1 MKPDG
6 LVDQST
12 DLSAVVVRLIAPEER
27 TRWDELM
34 RAHHYLGLSALVG
47 RSLRY
52 VAEREGQ
59 WLALLGWASAA
70 LKCAAR
76 DAWIG
81 WSAPLQWQRIG
92 LIANNC
98 RFLILPGPRVANLAS
113 KILAANL
120 ARLSADW
127 QAVHGQP
134 VLLAESFVD
143 PARFAG
149 TCYAAANWIDVGLTC
164 GFAKSNTIYTEHGQR
179 KRILVYPLVRDARLI
194 LSRPWPHPQLPTGE
208 LKSLELSDAQARALL
223 DRLARLAELGCAQGR
238 RHRQSSLLALA
249 VCAFISGARSSTEM
263 ARWAGQASASLLRAL
278 RCRRDART
286 QRFVPPSEPT
296 FRRVLAKLAL
306 EQLEALLGDWLQ
318 APEVRVQGKGQVAPA
333 AQEVVA

>member
-1 MKPDG
+1 M
-6 LVDQST
+6 
-12 DLSAVVVRLIAPEER
+12 VRLIEPEER
-27 TRWDELM
+27 IRWDALM
-34 RAHHYLGLSALVG
+34 RAHHYLGLTALVG

-52 VAEREGQ
+52 VAERDGQ

-92 LIANNC
+92 LIANNS
-98 RFLILPGPRVANLAS
+98 RFLILPGPRLANLAS

-120 ARLSADW
+120 ARLSCDW

-149 TCYAAANWIDVGLTC
+149 TCYAAANWIDVGVTC
-164 GFAKSNTIYTEHGQR
+164 GFAKSNTLYTEHGQR

-194 LSRPWPHPQLPTGE
+194 LARPWPHPRLPIRQV
-208 LKSLELSDAQARALL
+208 KALELSDEQARALL
-223 DRLARLAELGCAQGR
+223 DRLAPLAEWGSEQGR
-238 RHRQSSLLALA
+238 RHRQPSLLALA
-249 VCAFISGARSSTEM
+249 VCAFISGARSSTQM
-263 ARWAGQASASLLRAL
+263 ARWAGQASDPLLRAL

-296 FRRVLAKLAL
+296 FRRLLAKRPL
-306 EQLEALLGDWLQ
+306 EPLEALLGDWLQ
-318 APEVRVQGKGQVAPA
+318 PVAQGVLA
-333 AQEVVA
+333 